1 MRELPNVVE
10 MEKFVLSALLLKK
23 GEIVSAVSA
32 ILNKEDFYRGEHQ
45 VIYGAILELYNEGIV
60 PNLLS
65 LIEKLHR
72 AGMLNKMDLRSV
84 MALGDLAH
92 TTAYVEEYAK
102 VIKEKATLRKLIY
115 AGEEISSEAYQDM
128 KPVSQILEN
137 AEQKILSVT
146 LKSTRNEFE
155 NITPILERS
164 FDRIRQLFHNPESI
178 GGVGS
183 GFEDLDRITNG
194 FQRSDLIL
202 IAARPSMGKTSFAL
216 NIAMN
221 AALAGRKVAIFS
233 LEMSKLQ
240 LGTRLLVADSKVDSL
255 KVNTGQLTEEE
266 FMNIVNAFQH
276 LQNISLFI
284 DDTVGISALELRSK
298 ARRLKMDSGLDLIVI
313 DYLQLMQGSSSNRLD
328 SNRQQE
334 ISEISRN
341 LKALA
346 REIDVPVIALSQL
359 SRNVELRADKRPQ
372 LSDLRESG
380 SLEQDADMVMF
391 LYRENY
397 YKQEAENENLAEL
410 IIAKNRNGPTTNL
423 RLFFK
428 KECMLFT
435 SVAYV
440 RDDDISYNDDDD

>member
-423 RLFFK
+423 RLFFN